1 MANVDRPFGF
11 RPVSTLSGAAYNG
24 QMRKF
29 YTDTNCFLGDI
40 MIQDAA
46 SIANPK
52 TDGATQGVT
61 RATSATATLAI
72 GAVVGWEPDPA
83 DLTRPYHAGSGTY
96 AVYVCVDPNVIY
108 ECQDNGAATLI
119 AAADVGLNYDI
130 VVTAGSTTTGASNME
145 VDSGTAGAVT
155 AATPVKLVGIKDEP
169 GNEIGSANA
178 KLLVTL
184 NTHVYNTD
192 VGSLGV

>member
-1 MANVDRPFGF
+1 MANIDRPNGF
-11 RPVSTLSGAAYNG
+11 RPVGTLSGAPYNG

-29 YTDTNCFLGDI
+29 YTDTDCFLGDI

-46 SIANPK
+46 GVTGGS
-52 TDGATQGVT
+52 DGAYQGVT

-72 GAVVGWEPDPA
+72 GVVVGWEFDPDSLGA
-83 DLTRPYHAGSGTY
+83 VYHAGSSTR
-96 AVYVCVDPNVIY
+96 AVYLCVDPNVIF

-119 AAADVGLNYDI
+119 TAADVGLNYDI
-130 VVTAGSTTTGASNME
+130 VVTAGSTTTGVSNME

-155 AATPVKLVGIKDEP
+155 AATPVKLVGISDRAD
-169 GNEIGSANA
+169 NEIGSANA

-184 NTHVYNTD
+184 NTHVYNAD

>member
-1 MANVDRPFGF
+1 MANTDRPFGF
-11 RPVSTLSGAAYNG
+11 KPVSTLSGAPYNG
-24 QMRKF
+24 AVKKF
-29 YTDTNCFLGDI
+29 YTDTNCFLGDL

-46 SIANPK
+46 SV
-52 TDGATQGVT
+52 TGGSDGAYQGVT
-61 RATSATATLAI
+61 RATSGTASLAV
-72 GAVVGWEPDPA
+72 GVVVGWDVNEDN
-83 DLTRPYHAGSGTY
+83 LS
-96 AVYVCVDPNVIY
+96 AVYHVGSATRAVYLAVDPNIVF

-119 AAADVGLNYDI
+119 TAADVGLNYDI

-155 AATPVKLVGIKDEP
+155 AATPVKLVGIKDTP
-169 GNEIGSANA
+169 DNEIGSANA

-184 NTHVYNTD
+184 NTHVYNAD

>member
-1 MANVDRPFGF
+1 MANIDRPNGF
-11 RPVSTLSGAAYNG
+11 RPVGTLSSSSYNG
-24 QMRKF
+24 QIRKF
-29 YTDTNCFLGDI
+29 YTDTNCFLGDL

-46 SIANPK
+46 SV
-52 TDGATQGVT
+52 TGGSDGAYQGVT
-61 RATSATATLAI
+61 RATSGTASLAI
-72 GAVVGWEPDPA
+72 GVVVGWEVDPDNLGA
-83 DLTRPYHAGSGTY
+83 VYHAGSSTR
-96 AVYVCVDPNVIY
+96 AVYLEVDPNTIY

-130 VVTAGSTTTGASNME
+130 VVTAGDTGTGVSNME

-155 AATPVKLVGIKDEP
+155 AATPVKLIGIVDRP
-169 GNEIGSANA
+169 DNTIGEANA

-184 NTHVYNTD
+184 NTHTYNAD